1 MFLKLASVS
10 SSNEWIRRWKI
21 TLIQNDVNL
30 LDKGI
35 MYAEIID
42 TTVFDDA
49 FNFRKKVLE
58 KKDCIKNKLKIKS
71 STKKLIQYVYIL
83 VF

>member
-1 MFLKLASVS
+1 MYV
-10 SSNEWIRRWKI
+10 EKI
-21 TLIQNDVNL
+21 N
-30 LDKGI
+30 
-35 MYAEIID
+35 

-71 STKKLIQYVYIL
+71 STKN
-83 VF
+83 